1 MFRRTLVVA
10 LLALGLM
17 IGTAQAGII
26 IAAQIVPDPTASNTP
41 FLLENFGSG
50 GTSGLVSSAA
60 FITSSGVG
68 VSFTGGSGV
77 FVGDVTGVTRSPFR
91 TGAVGDPADIQH
103 YLSAQA
109 FANSSVVL
117 AYTSAQTAFN
127 LLWGSVDPSPAT
139 YNQLT
144 FTFSSGGG
152 SPQVVT
158 GAEVVAL
165 VSGVTA
171 GTTNLAVSI
180 SGLDPFNTITVTA
193 SQQAF
198 EFVPAAVPD
207 GGTTLMLLGGALVGL
222 GALRRK
228 FRL

>member
-26 IAAQIVPDPTASNTP
+26 IAAQIVPDPTASASMP
-41 FLLENFGSG
+41 FTLENLGSG
-50 GTSGLVSSAA
+50 GTTGLVSSAA
-60 FITSSGVG
+60 FSTSTGIG

-77 FVGDVTGVTRSPFR
+77 FVGDVSGVTRSPFR
-91 TGAVGDPADIQH
+91 LADGSAADLH
-103 YLSAQA
+103 YLNAQA
-109 FANSSVVL
+109 LAGSSVVL
-117 AYTSAQTAFN
+117 AYVNSQTAFN
-127 LLWGSVDPSPAT
+127 LLWGSVDPNPAT

-144 FTFSSGGG
+144 FTFTGLGG
-152 SPQVVT
+152 SQVVT
-158 GAEVVAL
+158 GADVVNGL
-165 VSGVTA
+165 SGVTP

-180 SGLDPFNTITVTA
+180 TGLDSFNTITVTA

-228 FRL
+228 FRR